1 MKIHYS
7 GKTTLYYTPLIMVR
21 SEARARLFEQLIC
34 AIYRRF
40 EVCRASFTP
49 VPCLNKPTSPSP
61 IPLKLGVN
69 SACENR
75 RLSAIEQVYSGRGS
89 PAYPPKLMV
98 ALLFYGYAT

>member
-1 MKIHYS
+1 MKMHHG
-7 GKTTLYYTPLIMVR
+7 GKTILYYTQLILVR

-34 AIYRRF
+34 AIHRRF

-49 VPCLNKPTSPSP
+49 VACLNKPTSPSP

-75 RLSAIEQVYSGRGS
+75 R
-89 PAYPPKLMV
+89 
-98 ALLFYGYAT
+98 